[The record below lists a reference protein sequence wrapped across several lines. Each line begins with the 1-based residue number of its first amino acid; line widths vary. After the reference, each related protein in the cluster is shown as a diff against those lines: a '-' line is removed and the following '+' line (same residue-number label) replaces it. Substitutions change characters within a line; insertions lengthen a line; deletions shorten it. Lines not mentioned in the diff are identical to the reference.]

1 MMVNAIDSI
10 IIIQAMVNLMLNSE
24 IMIDDNF
31 IFI

>member
-1 MMVNAIDSI
+1 MVNAIDSI